1 MQYCLLA
8 QGRIDMVIENQMEIH
23 DYAAVVPIVTEAGG
37 FISDF
42 DGNPLDS
49 NSNPAKYLLRLTTHY
64 TKWPLNSYNKF
75 ETISIKHFEVE
86 SFQQA
91 YTLCY
96 LLLHLQ

>member
-23 DYAAVVPIVTEAGG
+23 DYAAVVPIVKEAGG

-49 NSNPAKYLLRLTTHY
+49 NSSGQVLATANY
-64 TKWPLNSYNKF
+64 TLHKMALSSYNKF

-91 YTLCY
+91 YTLCF
-96 LLLHLQ
+96 LLLHPQ